1 MVYVKIAL
9 WAVGLAI
16 FAAMISYY
24 LPQRDV
30 VRITHTD
37 TTLEDY
43 ETTDATGNTVV
54 RTRDV
59 QRLYTSDQNGEPRVY
74 RNADAPWYFKFDS
87 ANLTARATD
96 LTSASGDDGRWVVIT
111 HYGWRVTFM
120 SWFPNAISI
129 REASGPDEP
138 VPWWPNVLIVA
149 AIVTVLLVIRR
160 VVLIL
165 VGRFVDPV
173 WAGVEEEIDAQAS
186 SFQRFGRRIRRF
198 FGGA

>member
-1 MVYVKIAL
+1 TSTRANPE
-9 WAVGLAI
+9 W
-16 FAAMISYY
+16 Y
-24 LPQRDV
+24 L
-30 VRITHTD
+30 
-37 TTLEDY
+37 
-43 ETTDATGNTVV
+43 
-54 RTRDV
+54 
-59 QRLYTSDQNGEPRVY
+59 
-74 RNADAPWYFKFDS
+74 
-87 ANLTARATD
+87 
-96 LTSASGDDGRWVVIT
+96 IT

-186 SFQRFGRRIRRF
+186 SIQRFGRRIRRF